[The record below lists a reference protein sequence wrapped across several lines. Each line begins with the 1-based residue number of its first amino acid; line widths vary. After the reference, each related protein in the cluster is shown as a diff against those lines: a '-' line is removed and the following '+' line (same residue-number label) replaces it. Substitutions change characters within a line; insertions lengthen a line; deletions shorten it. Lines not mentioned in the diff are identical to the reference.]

1 MPETWKWYCSVQ
13 TSGSWGFRWQDS
25 RGVFG
30 GRTVGDN
37 LPANSQLNHTQDPKG
52 KNIDKNKVYPNIKLG
67 QEAWIHRCSNN
78 SPSSSMGT
86 TKIINLVDNIG
97 SLRVKLERDGLREIS
112 DAVPSDEVAGN
123 RYFESRYPWKLGK
136 YIAGEG

>member
-1 MPETWKWYCSVQ
+1 MPETWNWYCSVH

-37 LPANSQLNHTQDPKG
+37 LPANSQPKHGFTAAQTVALAVAWVLNQGGDVVP
-52 KNIDKNKVYPNIKLG
+52 IF
-67 QEAWIHRCSNN
+67 E
-78 SPSSSMGT
+78 
-86 TKIINLVDNIG
+86 IINLVDNIG